1 MYRILKKEDLNPFI
15 CCFEILSPQIA
26 SAARPGQFIIL
37 RIDEKG
43 ERIPLTIYDFDKP
56 KGTITIIVQKAGKTT
71 HRLCL
76 LNAGDSL
83 LDLIGP
89 LGKPSAVVNEKPA
102 ETKGYQQ
109 VLFVSG
115 GVGAA
120 EVYPIAW
127 AFKQKGAG
135 VTIIIGAKTK
145 EVLILERELTVS
157 SDKIYISTDDGSY
170 GRKGFVTDLLGEILK
185 KDSFD
190 LIYAIGPVPM
200 MAAVS
205 ELSKPYKIKT
215 VVSLNSIMVDGT
227 GMCGTCRVT
236 VGGEVKFT
244 CVDGPEFDGHL
255 VDFDELIN
263 RQMRF
268 KKEEDKSWRLF
279 KNSKCKIEESH
290 SSQQ

>member
-1 MYRILKKEDLNPFI
+1 
-15 CCFEILSPQIA
+15 
-26 SAARPGQFIIL
+26 
-37 RIDEKG
+37 G
-43 ERIPLTIYDFDKP
+43 ERIPLTIYDFNKP
-56 KGTITIIVQKAGKTT
+56 KGTITIIVQKIGKTT

-102 ETKGYQQ
+102 ETKSYQQ
-109 VLFVSG
+109 VLFISG

-120 EVYPIAW
+120 EVYPIAR

-135 VTIIIGAKTK
+135 VTVIIGAKTK
-145 EVLILERELTVS
+145 QVLILERELTVS

-205 ELSKPYKIKT
+205 EMSKPYKIKT

-236 VGGEVKFT
+236 VGGKVKFT

-255 VDFDELIN
+255 VDFNELIN
-263 RQMRF
+263 RQVRF

-279 KNSKCKIEESH
+279 KNSKCKIGESH